1 MEEGMKAWM
10 MWAEKCGDRLV
21 DFGTPLANGLKL
33 DPGEGWFTLLR
44 LYAPL
49 EPIFDKT
56 WRWND
61 IEKIENTK

>member
-49 EPIFDKT
+49 EPILDMT

-61 IEKIENTK
+61 IEKIE